1 MNRSLL
7 HTPEGVR
14 DMYGVEYAKKLLVE
28 EKLHDTIQL
37 YGYQDIQTPAFEFYE
52 VYGREMG
59 TAPSSQLYKFF
70 DREGNI
76 LALRPDFTP
85 SCARCAAKYFM
96 DETSPLRF
104 TYRGSAFC
112 DVSSLQGKLKETTQL
127 GAELMLDASVE
138 AEAEM
143 ISMMAE
149 ALLNCGLTGFS
160 ISVGDVEYFKGI
172 SSQAGLSGE
181 VETELQDFVSAKNY
195 FGARELLNRERVRS
209 DYAQVL
215 LKLADITDG
224 TGELSEAKSLVD
236 NERSLQAIERLE
248 ALREVLKK
256 YGTDKYVSFDLGLL
270 SRYHYYTGVIF
281 KAYTYGVGD
290 AVATGGRYDRLLSRF
305 GKDAPAVGFVASVD
319 DIVEALAR
327 QDIRM
332 ELPEAA
338 VRLFYKKDSYD
349 AALTAA
355 AGLRR
360 TGRKAEL
367 TPFLENAESLKKSVR
382 GREAFL
388 VEKDG
393 RLLRIGADGIPEK
406 EGQPWMKEDI

>member
-14 DMYGVEYAKKLLVE
+14 DMYGMEYAKKLLVE

-112 DVSSLQGKLKETTQL
+112 DVSRLQGKLKETTQL

-149 ALLNCGLTGFS
+149 ALLHCGLTKFS

-248 ALREVLKK
+248 SLREVLKK

-338 VRLFYKKDSYD
+338 ARLFYKKDSYD
-349 AALTAA
+349 AALAAA

-367 TPFLENAESLKKSVR
+367 TPFLENAESLKRSVR

-406 EGQPWMKEDI
+406 EGQSWMKEDI

>member
-248 ALREVLKK
+248 SLREVLKK

-349 AALTAA
+349 AALAAA

-382 GREAFL
+382 GRKAFL

>member
-14 DMYGVEYAKKLLVE
+14 DMYGTEYAKKLLTE
-28 EKLHDTIQL
+28 QKLHDTIRL
-37 YGYQDIQTPAFEFYE
+37 YGYRDIQTPAFEFYE

-59 TAPSSQLYKFF
+59 TAPTSQLYKFF

-96 DETSPLRF
+96 DETAPLRF
-104 TYRGSAFC
+104 TYRGSTFC
-112 DVSSLQGKLKETTQL
+112 DVSSLQGKLKEVTQL
-127 GAELMLDASVE
+127 GAELMLDGSVE

-149 ALLNCGLTGFS
+149 ALLNCGLTRFS

-172 SSQAGLSGE
+172 CSRAGLSEE
-181 VETELQDFVSAKNY
+181 VETKLRDFVSVKNY
-195 FGARELLNRERVRS
+195 FGAQELLEQEQVRS

-215 LKLADITDG
+215 LKLADITDDAG
-224 TGELSEAKSLVD
+224 DLAEAGRLAD
-236 NERSLQAIERLE
+236 NERSRQAIARLE
-248 ALREVLKK
+248 ALYEVLKK
-256 YGTDKYVSFDLGLL
+256 YGTEKYVSFDLGLL

-290 AVATGGRYDRLLSRF
+290 AVATGGRYDKLLARF

-319 DIVEALAR
+319 DIVEALSR
-327 QDIRM
+327 QNIRTA
-332 ELPEAA
+332 LPEEAA
-338 VRLFYKKDSYD
+338 LLFYRNDSYA
-349 AALTAA
+349 AALEEAA
-355 AGLRR
+355 RLRKS
-360 TGRKAEL
+360 GRAAEL
-367 TPFLENAESLKKSVR
+367 MPFPEEAESLRKCVL
-382 GREAFL
+382 GRNAFL
-388 VEKDG
+388 VSKDG
-393 RLLRIGADGIPEK
+393 GRHPVCAENIPEK
-406 EGQPWMKEDI
+406 EGQR

>member
-14 DMYGVEYAKKLLVE
+14 DMYGVEYAQKLMAE
-28 EKLHDTIQL
+28 EKLHDTIRL
-37 YGYQDIQTPAFEFYE
+37 YGYRDIQTPAFEFYE

-59 TAPSSQLYKFF
+59 TAPSSQLFKFF

-85 SCARCAAKYFM
+85 SCARCAAKYFR
-96 DETSPLRF
+96 DETLPLRF

-149 ALLNCGLTGFS
+149 ALLNCGLTRFS

-172 SSQAGLSGE
+172 CSQAGLSGE

-195 FGARELLNRERVRS
+195 FGARELLNRERVRN

-224 TGELSEAKSLVD
+224 MGNLSEAKSLVD

-248 ALREVLKK
+248 ALQEVLKK
-256 YGTDKYVSFDLGLL
+256 YGTDRYVSFDLGLL

-327 QDIRM
+327 QGIRQ
-332 ELPEAA
+332 EPLEAPA
-338 VRLFYKKDSYD
+338 LLFYKKNSYD
-349 AALTAA
+349 GALAA
-355 AGLRR
+355 AAAFRR
-360 TGRKAEL
+360 SGCRAEL
-367 TPFLENAESLKKSVR
+367 TPFPQEERELKRHIR
-382 GREAFL
+382 GRKAFL
-388 VEKDG
+388 ASEDG
-393 RLLRIGADGIPEK
+393 ELLQIGPDGTAEK
-406 EGQPWMKEDI
+406 EGRQWTKQDI

>member
-14 DMYGVEYAKKLLVE
+14 DMYGMEYAKKLLVE

-149 ALLNCGLTGFS
+149 ALLHCGLTRFS

-248 ALREVLKK
+248 SLREVLKK

-338 VRLFYKKDSYD
+338 ARLFYKKDSYD
-349 AALTAA
+349 AALAAA

-367 TPFLENAESLKKSVR
+367 TPFLENAESLKRSVR

>member
-14 DMYGVEYAKKLLVE
+14 DMYGMEYAKKLLVE

-149 ALLNCGLTGFS
+149 ALLHCGLTRFS

-224 TGELSEAKSLVD
+224 TGELSEAKGLVD
-236 NERSLQAIERLE
+236 NGRSLQAIERLE
-248 ALREVLKK
+248 SLREVLKK

-338 VRLFYKKDSYD
+338 ARLFYKKDSYD
-349 AALTAA
+349 AALAAA

-367 TPFLENAESLKKSVR
+367 TPFLENAESLKRSVR

>member
-14 DMYGVEYAKKLLVE
+14 DMYGMEYAKKLLVE

-112 DVSSLQGKLKETTQL
+112 DVSRLQGKLKETTQL

-149 ALLNCGLTGFS
+149 ALLHCGLTRFS

-248 ALREVLKK
+248 SLRKVLKK

-338 VRLFYKKDSYD
+338 ARLFYKKDSYD
-349 AALTAA
+349 AALAAA

-367 TPFLENAESLKKSVR
+367 TPFLENAESLKRSVR

>member
-248 ALREVLKK
+248 SLREVLKK

-338 VRLFYKKDSYD
+338 VRLFYKKESYD
-349 AALTAA
+349 AALAAA

>member
-1 MNRSLL
+1 
-7 HTPEGVR
+7 
-14 DMYGVEYAKKLLVE
+14 
-28 EKLHDTIQL
+28 
-37 YGYQDIQTPAFEFYE
+37 
-52 VYGREMG
+52 
-59 TAPSSQLYKFF
+59 
-70 DREGNI
+70 
-76 LALRPDFTP
+76 
-85 SCARCAAKYFM
+85 M

-338 VRLFYKKDSYD
+338 VRLFYKKESYD
-349 AALTAA
+349 AALAAA

-406 EGQPWMKEDI
+406 EGQSWMKEDI